1 MYRNPRH
8 SSFDKEKNRIKTRR
22 VVGQNGDNIWK
33 FSKIVFKNRVLFK
46 SNNYG
51 HFKVKVVFILFNKLS
66 EMFNRYFIDKFRSIN
81 SRKQSKVLTEK
92 RRLVA
97 APSILDPGQLTSYLI
112 VYIQI
117 LATLFG
123 ES

>member
-1 MYRNPRH
+1 
-8 SSFDKEKNRIKTRR
+8 
-22 VVGQNGDNIWK
+22 
-33 FSKIVFKNRVLFK
+33 
-46 SNNYG
+46 
-51 HFKVKVVFILFNKLS
+51 
-66 EMFNRYFIDKFRSIN
+66 MFNRYFINKFRSIN

-117 LATLFG
+117 LAALFG